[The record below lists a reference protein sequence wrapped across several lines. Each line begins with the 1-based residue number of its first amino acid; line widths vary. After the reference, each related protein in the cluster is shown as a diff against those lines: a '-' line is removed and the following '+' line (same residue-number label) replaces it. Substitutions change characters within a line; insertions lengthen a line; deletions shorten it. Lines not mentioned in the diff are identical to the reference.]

1 MKKLIL
7 FLSLF
12 LGLSVAAQTT
22 LLSEDFSGGALP
34 AGWTNTGTGG
44 AWTFSSTSPLNG
56 VTLATTTVANGYAIF
71 NSDVLGNDGLAENVD
86 LITASFSCAGESVV
100 LLSFEDVFAQFA
112 TSSGTVSVSANNG
125 PWVDVYT
132 VGPGI
137 PQDNIN
143 GNPNVENIDISATAG
158 NQANVRLRFKYQGD
172 WDYWW
177 VVDDILVY
185 APASNDAAIVDAN
198 ISEYTAIPLSQV
210 TPMTPSVEVLNNGG
224 LPMTGITVTTT
235 IIANSTNT
243 TVYTA
248 TMTQASLAPGLTTTL
263 TAANSFT
270 PVANDLY
277 LVENIVSINEADA
290 VAANDTFVTAVSIED
305 SIYARDFFYLTGNAA
320 FLDGPWFVGSGNNG
334 QLGNVFRAEATAD
347 LVSVTAVFGGGF
359 AIGDQTQAN
368 LYAMSGGAPSTL
380 LASSAVLT
388 VTAVD
393 TPVVFYDFTFPAN
406 TSLTAGNDYFVS
418 IQQNAASSDRFGLY
432 SSLELFT
439 PNTSF
444 LQIGT
449 GPWISI
455 DTSGIGNQTFM
466 VRANLY
472 SPQTVTCAISD
483 VSAGTQT
490 VCNPANNTYTQQ
502 VIVTYANPPA
512 SGTLDVNGQ
521 SFAITSSPQTVTLTG
536 LNADGQAVNVSAVFS
551 ADAACTYT
559 ENAVFT
565 APANCTPVCAIT
577 DLAPGNQ
584 TPCVNTTNLYTQ
596 EVIVTYSTAP
606 TTGMLNVNGQMFA
619 ITGSPQTVTLTGL
632 NSDGLSVDVIAL
644 FTANAACTYS
654 ENNVFTAPAT
664 CLCPTI
670 SVNVSST
677 SNSNCT
683 TPNGTVTA
691 TASGGTAPYTY
702 VWTPSGNGASL
713 SGLPSGTYTVTVTD
727 ANGCAG
733 SGTGSIGNTAGVN
746 AVVGNVVDASCNS
759 SADGTITI
767 NASGGTPPITY
778 TWSDQGFPSALFSR
792 SNLTAGSYT
801 VVVEDAGGCFVN
813 LGPITVD
820 APDALVVSLAGQTNV
835 SCNGGNN
842 GTIDMSVSGG
852 TMPYSYTWSNSTSTS
867 QDLSNLDAGTYQLTV
882 TDANACPSVD
892 GPQVSIT
899 EPAQIAVSLVSAS
912 DVTCTGPGSI
922 DVSVTGGTPPYTYN
936 WGGSNPSTEDL
947 SSVEAGSY
955 QLTVTDANSCSVTG
969 SVIDI
974 ADAPTVTATATST
987 EESTAGAAD
996 GTATVS
1002 VNGGTAPYTY
1012 LWDDAS
1018 AQMTATASGLSA
1030 GTYTVVVTDAQ
1041 GCAATATVIVDLGS
1055 GIREL
1060 ALADLRIYPNPTQKE
1075 VTISFTSVTAKDFEV
1090 AIYSTIGNVVLADQ
1104 VLASSTYYRNFD
1116 VSALAAGVYFVEISN
1131 EEGKTLRKLTV
1142 LK

>member
-1 MKKLIL
+1 MKKPIL
-7 FLSLF
+7 FLFLF
-12 LGLSVAAQTT
+12 LGLTLSAQTT

-34 AGWTNTGTGG
+34 AGWTNTGAGG

-56 VTLATTTVANGYAIF
+56 VALGTTTAANGYAIF
-71 NSDVLGNDGLAENVD
+71 NSDLLGNDGLAENVD

-137 PQDNIN
+137 PQGNVN

-185 APASNDAAIVDAN
+185 APASNDAAIVNAR
-198 ISEYTAIPLSQV
+198 ISEYSAIPLSQV
-210 TPMTPSVEVLNNGG
+210 TPMTPSVDVLNNGG
-224 LPMTGITVTTT
+224 LPMTGITVTTN

-263 TAANSFT
+263 TAANSYT
-270 PVANDLY
+270 PTANDLY
-277 LVENIVSINEADA
+277 LVENIVSIIEADA
-290 VAANDTFVTAVSIED
+290 VAANDTFVTAVSVED
-305 SIYARDFFYLTGNAA
+305 SLYARDFFYLTGDVN

-334 QLGNVFRAEATAD
+334 QIGNVFRAEATAD
-347 LVSVTAVFGGGF
+347 LVSATAVFGGGF
-359 AIGDQTQAN
+359 AIGDQSQAN
-368 LYAMSGGAPSTL
+368 LYAMSGGAPGAL
-380 LASSAVLT
+380 IASSSVLT
-388 VTAVD
+388 VTAAD
-393 TPVVFYDFTFPAN
+393 TPVIFYDFVFPAN
-406 TSLTAGNDYFVS
+406 TSLTAGNDYFIS

-444 LQIGT
+444 LQING
-449 GPWISI
+449 GQWISI

-472 SPQTVTCAISD
+472 SQQTVTCGITD
-483 VSAGTQT
+483 VSAGTQSA
-490 VCNPANNTYTQQ
+490 CNPANNTYTQQ
-502 VIVTYANPPA
+502 VTVTYANPPA
-512 SGTLDVNGQ
+512 SGTLNVNGQ
-521 SFAITSSPQTVTLTG
+521 SFTITASPQTVTLTG
-536 LNADGQAVNVSAVFS
+536 LNADGQQVNVTAVFS

-577 DLAPGNQ
+577 DLAAGTQ
-584 TPCVNTTNLYTQ
+584 TPCVNTSNLYTQ
-596 EVIVTYSTAP
+596 DVVVTYSTPPA
-606 TTGMLNVNGQMFA
+606 TGMLNVNGQMFT

-632 NSDGLSVDVIAL
+632 NSDGAPVNVTAL

-654 ENNVFTAPAT
+654 ENAVFTAPAT

-670 SVNVSST
+670 SVNVT
-677 SNSNCT
+677 TVANSNCAI
-683 TPNGTVTA
+683 PNGTA
-691 TASGGTAPYTY
+691 TAVATGGTAPYTY
-702 VWTPSGNGASL
+702 AWSPAGTGASL
-713 SGLPSGTYTVTVTD
+713 VGLASGTYTATVTD
-727 ANGCAG
+727 ANGCVG
-733 SGTGSIGNTAGVN
+733 SGSGSVGNTAGVN
-746 AVVGNVVDASCNS
+746 AVVGNVVDASCNT

-767 NASGGTPPITY
+767 SATGGTAPITY
-778 TWSDQGFPSALFSR
+778 TWSDQGFPSSLFSR
-792 SNLTAGSYT
+792 SNLPAGSYT
-801 VVVEDAGGCFVN
+801 VIVTDAGGCFVN
-813 LGPITVD
+813 LGPIAVD
-820 APDALVVSLAGQTNV
+820 APDALVVTIASQTNV
-835 SCNGGNN
+835 SCNGANN
-842 GTIDMSVSGG
+842 GAIDMSVSGG
-852 TMPYSYTWSNSTSTS
+852 TMPYTYAWSNSTSTS

-892 GPQVSIT
+892 GPQVGIT
-899 EPAQIAVSLVSAS
+899 EPAQITVSLVSSS
-912 DVTCTGPGSI
+912 DVTCNGPGAI

-947 SSVEAGSY
+947 PSVEAGSY
-955 QLTVTDANSCSVTG
+955 QLTVTDANGCSGIG

-974 ADAPTVTATATST
+974 ADAPTVTATVSST
-987 EESTAGAAD
+987 EESAAGAAD
-996 GTATVS
+996 GTASVS
-1002 VNGGTAPYTY
+1002 AAGGTAPYSY
-1012 LWDDAS
+1012 LWDDPNGQTTAS
-1018 AQMTATASGLSA
+1018 ASGLSA
-1030 GTYTVVVTDAQ
+1030 GTYNVVVTDAQ
-1041 GCAATATVIVDLGS
+1041 GCSTSASVVVDLGS

-1075 VTISFTSVTAKDFEV
+1075 VTISFTSATAKDFEV
-1090 AIYSTIGNVVLADQ
+1090 VIYSTIGNVVLADQ
-1104 VLASSTYYRNFD
+1104 VLASSTYYKNFD
-1116 VSALAAGVYFVEISN
+1116 VSVLAAGVYFVEISN